1 MDSYHTL
8 VYPCRCKHGMRWM
21 IMIITIIIIGKRKD
35 AIITIKPSSESF
47 IKILMFFVILRWCW
61 YPLKKGLYRDVKLQN
76 ISENLKPII
85 VSRNT
90 NCFIFVIFC
99 NDIAS
104 IKMTTVYYQSRS
116 QKNVLAMCHRKPIYL
131 CVLLRDLIKIWNV
144 HEHAKTWG
152 A

>member
-90 NCFIFVIFC
+90 NCFIFVIICLIHASSFSMTWWAATIVLSSL
-99 NDIAS
+99 DI
-104 IKMTTVYYQSRS
+104 
-116 QKNVLAMCHRKPIYL
+116 KNYWVMVSYDKQGLT
-131 CVLLRDLIKIWNV
+131 N
-144 HEHAKTWG
+144 
-152 A
+152 